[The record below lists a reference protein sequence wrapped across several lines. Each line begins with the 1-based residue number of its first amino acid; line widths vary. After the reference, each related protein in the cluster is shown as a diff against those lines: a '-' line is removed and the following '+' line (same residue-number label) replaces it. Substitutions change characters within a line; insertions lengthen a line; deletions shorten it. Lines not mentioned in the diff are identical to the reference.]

1 MNRFFSLLFYPLS
14 SHRREEKFTL
24 IELLVVIA
32 IIAILAGML
41 LPSLSKAK
49 DTAKSITCMNNL
61 RQNFYA
67 LNSYM
72 DAYNNC
78 LYNGGGYG
86 YIETSEYNRPW
97 SGKCYAL
104 GFLPLEPATYR
115 CPVGKPEIRK
125 TTDAPNINH
134 YFFYSYAMT
143 THSWYKEINFRLI
156 ANLKN
161 FQVALLIDSNNTS
174 GLQNNVASQE
184 ESGTTAVSL
193 LHNGKANMLMLDGHA
208 EAYSKGMDV
217 RMIRNNSLEEIK
229 YACTAQGTRFQVR

>member
-1 MNRFFSLLFYPLS
+1 MKTQN
-14 SHRREEKFTL
+14 HFTL

-78 LYNGGGYG
+78 LYNGSGYG
-86 YIETSEYNRPW
+86 QIEVNNYNRPW
-97 SGKCYAL
+97 AGKCYGL

-115 CPVGKPEIRK
+115 CPVGNPEKRS
-125 TTDAPNINH
+125 DVPNMDI
-134 YFFYSYAMT
+134 YFFHSYAMT
-143 THSWYKEINFRLI
+143 THSWYKEINFRSI

-161 FQVALLIDSNNTS
+161 FQVALLIDSSNTS
-174 GLQNNVASQE
+174 GRQWNNASQE
-184 ESGTTAVSL
+184 EDGTSAVSL

-208 EAYSKGMDV
+208 EAYSKEMDV